1 MDSRQILQDAR
12 QIQPWLVEIR
22 RRLHRTPE
30 LGYQEHETS
39 ACIRQQ
45 LQELGIEFDY
55 PVATTGVVARI
66 GPGAGIGG
74 AGPCVALRADMDALP
89 IHEEA
94 DVDFRSEVPGKMHA
108 CGHDCHTTMLLGAA
122 RLLAK
127 VKDSLPGTVKLLFQ
141 PAEEGGAGG
150 RAMVDGLALENPRVE
165 RILGLHV
172 WPDLPT
178 GSIGSRAGSFMA
190 AVGSLQLTVH
200 GVGGHAAF
208 PQFTIDPVLTMAK
221 IICEVQ
227 SIVSREIDPLES
239 AVVSVTT
246 LEGGTAFNVIP
257 DRVTARGTIRALTTA
272 GLQFVKRRVREI
284 AESIAQANRCR
295 AEVEWL
301 DTDYP
306 ATVNDA
312 GCWDLVQ
319 QVGGEL
325 LGADRVQEVRPVMGG
340 EDFAFY
346 AEAGV
351 PACFVG
357 LGIRN
362 EQIGATHFVH
372 NCHFKV
378 DEDALPIGTALHVA
392 FAIRSLK
399 ELGACRTAPK
409 SYSPNV
415 PT

>member
-1 MDSRQILQDAR
+1 METRQILQDAYR
-12 QIQPWLVEIR
+12 IQPWLVGIR

-30 LGYQEHETS
+30 LGYEEHETS
-39 ACIRQQ
+39 ACIRRE

-55 PVATTGVVARI
+55 PVARTGIVARI
-66 GPGAGIGG
+66 GRG

-108 CGHDCHTTMLLGAA
+108 CGHDCHTAMLLGAA
-122 RLLAK
+122 RLLAAM
-127 VKDSLPGTVKLLFQ
+127 KDALPGTVKLLFQ

-150 RAMVDGLALENPRVE
+150 KAMIEGQALESPRVA

-190 AVGSLQLTVH
+190 AVASLQLTVH

-208 PQFTIDPVLTMAK
+208 PQFAIDPVLTMAK

-239 AVVSVTT
+239 AVVSMTT

-272 GLQFVKRRVREI
+272 GLAFVKQRVRQI
-284 AESIAQANRCR
+284 AEAVAEAHRCR
-295 AEVEWL
+295 AEVVWR

-312 GCWDLVQ
+312 ECWNLAQ
-319 QVGGEL
+319 QVAGEM
-325 LGADRVQEVRPVMGG
+325 LGADHVHQVNPVMGG

-372 NCHFKV
+372 NCRFKV

-392 FAIRSLK
+392 FALQSMK
-399 ELGACRTAPK
+399 ELAAGHA
-409 SYSPNV
+409 
-415 PT
+415 